1 MLIAAEAESGGV
13 QRFAHLLPPTPT
25 SRDAVHLTDDQLG
38 SIFDAYAAE
47 ARRLGVSLFLGPVL
61 DMVSGAN
68 PWLAGR
74 TMIDDHARVSAIGT
88 LYLEAAHRV
97 GIIAAAKYF
106 PGYPELAA
114 HPAREVVSLTIG
126 EDAVVRSL
134 APFSRLLDAGLL
146 AVVLGPVPADSID
159 PDAPAATSVVLVD
172 LLRRELGFRGLIL
185 SDQLN
190 LPSTTKCGSLAE
202 VAVAA
207 IKAGVQLLRIPGGAI
222 PDELAAALTADVHD
236 GRLSRSQL
244 ARAADA
250 VRRAAGA
257 DARLEGLSSRVG
269 NRPQLISR
277 RR

>member
-1 MLIAAEAESGGV
+1 MRWS
-13 QRFAHLLPPTPT
+13 
-25 SRDAVHLTDDQLG
+25 
-38 SIFDAYAAE
+38 
-47 ARRLGVSLFLGPVL
+47 
-61 DMVSGAN
+61 
-68 PWLAGR
+68 
-74 TMIDDHARVSAIGT
+74 
-88 LYLEAAHRV
+88 
-97 GIIAAAKYF
+97 K
-106 PGYPELAA
+106 
-114 HPAREVVSLTIG
+114 
-126 EDAVVRSL
+126 SL

-222 PDELAAALTADVHD
+222 PDELAAALTAAVHD